1 METDTNR
8 RSVTDV
14 AGMPGLPVAVT
25 GPVLPV
31 VLTTVLATGAVVT
44 GLVADVGQ
52 LAAYALYGVAGVLA

>member
-14 AGMPGLPVAVT
+14 AGMPGLSVAVT